1 MAKKPAKTTAKK
13 PSKPA
18 KAAKPK
24 APVKKAVVK
33 KAAAKPSAKPA
44 KKPAPAPKKAA
55 AAPKKSAATAKHQP
69 VKGKPQSPDVKSPKK
84 ESSKPAA
91 AKPAASASKTTKTTS
106 KPVKTPAAAAKPA
119 PAPAPA
125 PAAAPAAK
133 TTNGNGKP
141 AAAAKAPAKAP
152 GKAPAA
158 APAQYAPLPKVI
170 KQSPLE
176 ASADLVLKPAY
187 NPKKLPPFF
196 KKQHQRL
203 IELRSALSDLM
214 EGMAAETLRSRPE
227 GSDASVGGMHMGDAG
242 SDAYDRDFALSMLT
256 KEQDALYEINEAL
269 ERMDR
274 GVYGLCELSG
284 KKIPDERLEALPY
297 TRYTREMQEQIERDQ
312 MGGGRF
318 RRPIVRSVFGLDE
331 EGEGDEDDEEGE
343 TKDSSPTESS
353 LDFMK
358 E

>member
-1 MAKKPAKTTAKK
+1 MAKKPAKKSAK
-13 PSKPA
+13 PSKTA

-24 APVKKAVVK
+24 APAKKAVVK
-33 KAAAKPSAKPA
+33 KAASKPSKKPAAKAA
-44 KKPAPAPKKAA
+44 KKPIPAPKKPAV
-55 AAPKKSAATAKHQP
+55 APKKSAASAKHHP
-69 VKGKPQSPDVKSPKK
+69 VKGKPKSPDVKSQKK
-84 ESSKPAA
+84 ETAP
-91 AKPAASASKTTKTTS
+91 AKPAATATKTT
-106 KPVKTPAAAAKPA
+106 KPVKTPAAATAKPA
-119 PAPAPA
+119 PAV
-125 PAAAPAAK
+125 
-133 TTNGNGKP
+133 TKP
-141 AAAAKAPAKAP
+141 AAAAKA
-152 GKAPAA
+152 APAPAPVAKTNGSSSKTTAKKLPA
-158 APAQYAPLPKVI
+158 ATSRAGTSQYAPLPKVQ
-170 KQSPLE
+170 KHSPLE
-176 ASADLVLKPAY
+176 APADLVIKPTY
-187 NPKKLPPFF
+187 NPKKLPPFY

-203 IELRSALSDLM
+203 IELRSVLSDLM
-214 EGMAAETLRSRPE
+214 EGMAKETLRSRPE

-274 GVYGLCELSG
+274 GVYGMCELSG
-284 KKIPDERLEALPY
+284 KKIPEERLEALPY

-331 EGEGDEDDEEGE
+331 EGEGDDDDEEGE
-343 TKDSSPTESS
+343 TKEASPTESS

>member
-33 KAAAKPSAKPA
+33 KAASKPSAKPA

-55 AAPKKSAATAKHQP
+55 VAPKKSAATAKQHPP
-69 VKGKPQSPDVKSPKK
+69 VKGKPKSPDVKSPKK

-91 AKPAASASKTTKTTS
+91 SSSKTAKTTS
-106 KPVKTPAAAAKPA
+106 KTVKTPAAAKPA

-125 PAAAPAAK
+125 PAPVAK
-133 TTNGNGKP
+133 TNGNGKP
-141 AAAAKAPAKAP
+141 ATTKTPAAATKTPTKAPAKAP
-152 GKAPAA
+152 ASAPA
-158 APAQYAPLPKVI
+158 PQYSPLPKVI

-187 NPKKLPPFF
+187 NPKKLPPFY
-196 KKQHQRL
+196 KKQQQRL

-214 EGMAAETLRSRPE
+214 EGMAKETLRSRPE

>member
-1 MAKKPAKTTAKK
+1 MAKNPAKKSAK
-13 PSKPA
+13 PSKTA
-18 KAAKPK
+18 KAAKTA
-24 APVKKAVVK
+24 APAKKAVVK
-33 KAAAKPSAKPA
+33 KAVAKPSKKPAAKSAKPA
-44 KKPAPAPKKAA
+44 KKPTPAPKKPAV
-55 AAPKKSAATAKHQP
+55 APKKSGTAAKHHP
-69 VKGKPQSPDVKSPKK
+69 VKGKPKSPDVKSKKK
-84 ESSKPAA
+84 ET
-91 AKPAASASKTTKTTS
+91 AKPAATTSKTTKTT
-106 KPVKTPAAAAKPA
+106 KPVKTPAAAAKPV

-125 PAAAPAAK
+125 PVAKTNGSSKTAAK
-133 TTNGNGKP
+133 KTPSATSRP
-141 AAAAKAPAKAP
+141 ATS
-152 GKAPAA
+152 
-158 APAQYAPLPKVI
+158 QYAPLPKVQ

-176 ASADLVLKPAY
+176 APADLVIKPAY
-187 NPKKLPPFF
+187 NPKKLPPFY

-203 IELRSALSDLM
+203 IELRSVLSDLM
-214 EGMAAETLRSRPE
+214 EGMAKETLRARPE
-227 GSDASVGGMHMGDAG
+227 GSDGSVGGMHMGDAG

-269 ERMDR
+269 DRMDR
-274 GVYGLCELSG
+274 GVYGMCELSG
-284 KKIPDERLEALPY
+284 KKIPEERLEALPY

-343 TKDSSPTESS
+343 TKEASPTESS